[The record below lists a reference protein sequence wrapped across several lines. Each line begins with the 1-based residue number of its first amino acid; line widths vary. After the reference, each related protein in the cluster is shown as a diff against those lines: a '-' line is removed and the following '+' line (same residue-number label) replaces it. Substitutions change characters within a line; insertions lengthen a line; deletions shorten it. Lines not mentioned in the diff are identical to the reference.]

1 MGSNNQDVPS
11 AGSNLPR
18 TSTDHMGSGPE
29 FSDGPDIDA
38 AELDRL
44 GRQRPDVFPNA
55 VYELLFCGS
64 LLVAMF
70 MAEFFISGFNIIL
83 PAVSRALDIP
93 KDSQTW
99 PASVFSLVTG
109 SFLLPFG
116 RLADIYGAYI
126 VFNAGL
132 IWFAIWSLISGF
144 STNYHMLIVARAL
157 GGLGPAAFLPTSIML
172 MGKTYRPGPR
182 KNLVFSL
189 WSAFAP
195 IGFFLGIITG
205 GATTEYLSWRWYFW
219 IGSIV
224 LAIVSVA
231 SLITIPRDHAS
242 TRSENAHIRMDYWGV
257 VTIVPGLILATFAI
271 TEGGH
276 APQGWR
282 TPYILVTFLLGV
294 VFLAAAVYV
303 EGWVAQQ
310 PLLPFDLFK
319 PKYMKRLSIALL
331 FTYGTFGI
339 YLFYAS
345 FHISDYM
352 GESALT
358 TAIWFA
364 PMAAGGLV
372 LATVGGFTL
381 HLLPGRVLLILS
393 GCGFLI
399 CTLLFALAPAN
410 AGFWAYIFP
419 AMLGSTLGVDI
430 AFIVTNVFITTN
442 VARERQGIAGALINS
457 LLFVGISF
465 FLGLA
470 DLAVAEEEHRG
481 GTLGHKVAFWFAVAC
496 STVVLIIF
504 STIKLGKAKSDLT
517 VEEKMQ
523 LEAAATRQKPLQKD
537 EPEPPRQEVR

>member
-1 MGSNNQDVPS
+1 MGLKNQEGPS
-11 AGSNLPR
+11 AGPDWGP
-18 TSTDHMGSGPE
+18 TSPDQMETGPDS
-29 FSDGPDIDA
+29 SDGPDIDA

-44 GRQRPDVFPNA
+44 GRQRPAVFPNIA
-55 VYELLFCGS
+55 YELFFCAS
-64 LLVAMF
+64 LLVSMF

-83 PAVSRALDIP
+83 PS
-93 KDSQTW
+93 
-99 PASVFSLVTG
+99 

-116 RLADIYGAYI
+116 RLADIHGAYV

-144 STNYHMLIVARAL
+144 STNYQMLIVARAL

-172 MGKTYRPGPR
+172 LGKTYRPGPR

-205 GATTEYLSWRWYFW
+205 GAATEYLSWRC
-219 IGSIV
+219 
-224 LAIVSVA
+224 
-231 SLITIPRDHAS
+231 

-257 VTIVPGLILATFAI
+257 VTVVPGLILTTFAI

-282 TPYILVTFLLGV
+282 TPYILVTFLLGIL
-294 VFLAAAVYV
+294 FIAAAVYV
-303 EGWVAQQ
+303 EGWVAKQ

-319 PKYMKRLSIALL
+319 PKYMARLSVALL
-331 FTYGTFGI
+331 FAYGTFGI

-345 FHISDYM
+345 FHIGDYM

-372 LATVGGFTL
+372 LATIGGFTL

-393 GCGFLI
+393 GCGFFV

-410 AGFWAYIFP
+410 ANFWAYIFP
-419 AMLGSTLGVDI
+419 AMIGSTLGVDI

-470 DLAVAEEEHRG
+470 DLAVAEDTHRG

-496 STVVLIIF
+496 SAVTLIIF
-504 STIKLGKAKSDLT
+504 ATIRLGKAESELT
-517 VEEKMQ
+517 VEEKMRR
-523 LEAAATRQKPLQKD
+523 EAAVTRQKPLQKA
-537 EPEPPRQEVR
+537 ESEPPQQEV